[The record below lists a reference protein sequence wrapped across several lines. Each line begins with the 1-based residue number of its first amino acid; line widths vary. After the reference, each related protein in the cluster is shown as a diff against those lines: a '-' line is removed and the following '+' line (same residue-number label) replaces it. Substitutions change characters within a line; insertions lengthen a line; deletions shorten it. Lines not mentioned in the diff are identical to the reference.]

1 MELSNSEIEVLAART
16 FRIIIGNGKN
26 GILQTKLWK
35 KLDLNGRNGSRVA
48 IRLEKRSLIK
58 REKILQHGRWT
69 YKLFA
74 VKLPGN
80 TQCIEQVPCLTCP
93 VEHMC
98 SVDATYSPNN
108 CNLIEDWTLFSFD
121 ASNKSPQ
128 MARIKENGQ
137 LQNRTKENEIV
148 LREAKPATKR
158 RAQRI
163 AKNIKR

>member
-1 MELSNSEIEVLAART
+1 
-16 FRIIIGNGKN
+16 
-26 GILQTKLWK
+26 
-35 KLDLNGRNGSRVA
+35 
-48 IRLEKRSLIK
+48 
-58 REKILQHGRWT
+58 
-69 YKLFA
+69 
-74 VKLPGN
+74 
-80 TQCIEQVPCLTCP
+80 
-93 VEHMC
+93 MC

-158 RAQRI
+158 RSQRI